1 MDRLTIA
8 IVGGGASGALVAAQ
22 LLRRGAAQRIL
33 LIERSATT
41 GRGIAYA
48 TPWADHLLN
57 VPAGKMSALPED
69 PDHFVRFLSAPP
81 PGIATLGT
89 VADPRTFAPRKV
101 YGDYVEHVLAE
112 AEAGAEAP
120 LERVRDAIVD
130 VEVGAD
136 GVVLSGAGGRR
147 YVSDVA
153 VLATGFFPRRRTA
166 CCDPWAAGALESLPL
181 DAPLLAIGTG
191 LTMIDVALA
200 LEARGFRATL
210 QAISRRGLLPNAH
223 LVSGGASAAANA
235 LEPVATADELVRAV
249 RERVAAAGDDWRA
262 AVDGLRPHTQSLWQA
277 LPPAEQRRFLRHARP
292 YWDVARHRMAPQIEA
307 TVQALL
313 ERRTLVVRRMRLVDL
328 RSDGDGVRAALAHPS
343 GLVEERRFAAAIDCT
358 GPNEDYRTVD
368 DPLVAALRVRGLARP
383 HPLGMGWSTAPDGA
397 LIDAAGRP
405 SSRLFTLGPPR
416 RGDLLESTAMPEIR
430 VQAAEMAARLQ
441 KVGEN

>member
-1 MDRLTIA
+1 MDRLTVA
-8 IVGGGASGALVAAQ
+8 IVGAGASGALVAAQ
-22 LLRRGAAQRIL
+22 LLRRGAARRIL
-33 LIERSATT
+33 LIERSAAT

-57 VPAGKMSALPED
+57 VPAGKMSALPDD
-69 PDHFVRFLSAPP
+69 PGHFVRFLSSPP
-81 PGIATLGT
+81 PGVETLGA

-101 YGDYVEHVLAE
+101 YGAYVEHLLAQ
-112 AEAGAEAP
+112 AQADSRAS
-120 LERVRDAIVD
+120 LERVRDAVVD

-147 YVSDVA
+147 YASDAA
-153 VLATGFFPRRRTA
+153 VLATGFFPRRRAA

-200 LEARGFRATL
+200 LEARGFRGTL

-235 LEPVATADELVRAV
+235 PGPVATADELVRAV
-249 RERVAAAGDDWRA
+249 RERVAAAGDDWRG
-262 AVDGLRPHTQSLWQA
+262 AVDGLRPFTQSLWQA

-292 YWDVARHRMAPQIEA
+292 YWDVARHRMAPQIAA

-313 ERRTLVVRRMRLVDL
+313 ERRTLVVRRMRIVDL

-343 GLVEERRFAAAIDCT
+343 RLVEERRFAAAIDCT
-358 GPNEDYRTVD
+358 GPNEDYRTID
-368 DPLVAALRVRGLARP
+368 DPLVAALRDRGLARP
-383 HPLGMGWSTAPDGA
+383 HPLGMGWSTASDGA

-416 RGDLLESTAMPEIR
+416 RGDLLESTAIPEIR
-430 VQAAEMAARLQ
+430 VQAAELAVRLQ
-441 KVGEN
+441 VVGGN